1 MRKNH
6 ENIISATVLSALF
19 MFNAQ
24 AADTMDKT
32 HEVKGSM
39 SSAHDKM
46 CKDGMCKNAM
56 DKEKMEKEHMSK
68 TDGMKMTTW
77 VKRQYVSIS

>member
-1 MRKNH
+1 MK
-6 ENIISATVLSALF
+6 NIISATVLSALF

-46 CKDGMCKNAM
+46 CKDGMCKKCN
-56 DKEKMEKEHMSK
+56 
-68 TDGMKMTTW
+68 G
-77 VKRQYVSIS
+77 

>member
-1 MRKNH
+1 MK
-6 ENIISATVLSALF
+6 NIISVTVLSALF

-46 CKDGMCKNAM
+46 CKDGMCKM
-56 DKEKMEKEHMSK
+56 Q
-68 TDGMKMTTW
+68 W
-77 VKRQYVSIS
+77 IKRKWRKNT

>member
-1 MRKNH
+1 MK
-6 ENIISATVLSALF
+6 NIISATVLSALF

-56 DKEKMEKEHMSK
+56 DKEKM
-68 TDGMKMTTW
+68 
-77 VKRQYVSIS
+77 

>member
-1 MRKNH
+1 MK
-6 ENIISATVLSALF
+6 NIISVTVLSALF

-68 TDGMKMTTW
+68 TDGMKNDHMGKKTICLNKLRT
-77 VKRQYVSIS
+77 

>member
-1 MRKNH
+1 MK
-6 ENIISATVLSALF
+6 NIISATVLSALF

-46 CKDGMCKNAM
+46 SKHGMCKNPM

-68 TDGMKMTTW
+68 TDGMKNDHMG
-77 VKRQYVSIS
+77 KKDNMSQ

>member
-1 MRKNH
+1 MK
-6 ENIISATVLSALF
+6 NIISATVLSALF

-56 DKEKMEKEHMSK
+56 DKEHMSK
-68 TDGMKMTTW
+68 TDGMKNDHMG
-77 VKRQYVSIS
+77 KKDNMSQ

>member
-1 MRKNH
+1 MK
-6 ENIISATVLSALF
+6 NIISATVLSALF

-56 DKEKMEKEHMSK
+56 DK
-68 TDGMKMTTW
+68 
-77 VKRQYVSIS
+77 

>member
-1 MRKNH
+1 MK
-6 ENIISATVLSALF
+6 NIISVTVLSALF

-56 DKEKMEKEHMSK
+56 DKEKM
-68 TDGMKMTTW
+68 TTW
-77 VKRQYVSIS
+77 VKKTICLNKLRT

>member
-1 MRKNH
+1 MK
-6 ENIISATVLSALF
+6 NIISATVLSALF

-46 CKDGMCKNAM
+46 CKNAM

-68 TDGMKMTTW
+68 TDGMKNDHMG
-77 VKRQYVSIS
+77 KKDNMSQ